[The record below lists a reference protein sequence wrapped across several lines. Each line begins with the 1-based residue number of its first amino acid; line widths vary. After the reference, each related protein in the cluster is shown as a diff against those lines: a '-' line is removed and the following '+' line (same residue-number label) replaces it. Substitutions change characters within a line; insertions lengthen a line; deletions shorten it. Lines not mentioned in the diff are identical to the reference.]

1 MRKICLIGGTGFVG
15 KKLLLRLLAKGWQVK
30 VLTRQPEDHRDLLV
44 LPTVEVA
51 SIDVHDQAQLTAA
64 LAGCDAVANLVG
76 VLNDDNN
83 GADFRKAH
91 VELPEKIVAACKE
104 NKIRRLLH
112 MSALNADKNAKSEYL
127 KTKAEG
133 EKLVHS
139 ANSYLKVTSFRPSV
153 IFGDNDGLFNRFRSM
168 MNIFSLPSFLNPFS
182 SNIYAL
188 MPLAC
193 ADAKFAPVW
202 VDDVINAMVVSLE
215 DNAHHGKHY
224 TLCGPETWTLK
235 EVVSYTAELMNIQC
249 KIFPLSDS
257 MAQTMGRVFD
267 KVPGKFKLFS
277 TDNYASLQVDSVS
290 DENDFDKLGIQPSSV
305 KLIMPK
311 VFNSQTPKMAYNT
324 LRLRT
329 GR

>member
-44 LPTVEVA
+44 LPTVEVV
-51 SIDVHDQAQLTAA
+51 SIDVHDQAQLTAE

-76 VLNDDNN
+76 VLNDDDN
-83 GADFRKAH
+83 GADFRRAH
-91 VELPEKIVAACKE
+91 VELPEKVVAACKE
-104 NKIRRLLH
+104 NNIRRLLH
-112 MSALNADKNAKSEYL
+112 MSALNADNSANSEYL

-153 IFGDNDGLFNRFRSM
+153 IFGDGDSFFNRFRSM
-168 MNIFSLPSFLNPFS
+168 INTFSLWSFFNAKLP
-182 SNIYAL
+182 AV

-202 VDDVINAMVVSLE
+202 VDDVVNAMVVSLE
-215 DNAHHGKHY
+215 DNVHHGKHY
-224 TLCGPETWTLK
+224 NLCGPETWTLK

-249 KIFPLSDS
+249 KVIPLSDS

-277 TDNYASLQVDSVS
+277 SDNYASLQVDSVS
-290 DENDFDKLGIQPSSV
+290 DENDFDKLGIQPSSI